1 MQQISESLALL
12 DTVNFVRENVI
23 FSIKETLRNRNHG
36 LIGFNNTI
44 TNNWIDDSDNEQ
56 ITGYS
61 IDDDTVQIEMN
72 GNEYDIELDE
82 LKVEVL
88 IKILQAIE
96 AEDYA
101 DAMADDDG
109 E

>member
-36 LIGFNNTI
+36 LIDFNNTI
-44 TNNWIDDSDNEQ
+44 TNNRIDHVDREN

-61 IDDDTVQIEMN
+61 IDGNTVQVEMN
-72 GNEYDIELDE
+72 GNDYDIELDE

-88 IKILQAIE
+88 IEILQAIE
-96 AEDYA
+96 AEEYT
-101 DAMADDDG
+101 DAFIDDDG

>member
-12 DTVNFVRENVI
+12 DTVNFVKENVI

-36 LIGFNNTI
+36 LIDFINTI

-61 IDDDTVQIEMN
+61 IDEDTVQVEMN
-72 GNEYDIELDE
+72 FNCYNISIDT

-88 IKILQAIE
+88 IEILQAIE
-96 AEDYA
+96 AEEYT
-101 DAMADDDG
+101 DALADDDG